1 MDRLITNN
9 NVREMIIVV
18 PDADTKYL
26 GAMYTN
32 TPVLGN
38 YEDYITRDLVEHL
51 DNQYR
56 TLPQSASRG
65 IAGHSLGGY
74 GAIYLAMKYP
84 EVYAAVYGHEPSAL
98 VLELWVDSYITPSVL
113 NIIQSKDMNQFRGA
127 DYSVQRG
134 FFMAASFSPN
144 PDNPP
149 FFVDWPWELVDGQI
163 KRIEPI
169 WNKWLEYELLTMVT
183 SLRQKLL
190 ELKAIRFDAGTGAQ
204 GPSARI
210 FDQTLTAA
218 GIPHIYEE
226 FAGGHSDRTA
236 ERVETKVLPF
246 FSDVLAFEMLP
257 VKPAVQPKGK
267 LATTWGEMKRR
278 R

>member
-1 MDRLITNN
+1 MRCALC
-9 NVREMIIVV
+9 NVHQGFSNVCWQH
-18 PDADTKYL
+18 T
-26 GAMYTN
+26 
-32 TPVLGN
+32 
-38 YEDYITRDLVEHL
+38 
-51 DNQYR
+51 
-56 TLPQSASRG
+56 
-65 IAGHSLGGY
+65 
-74 GAIYLAMKYP
+74 IYLAMKYP
-84 EVYAAVYGHEPSAL
+84 EVYAAVYGHESSAL
-98 VLELWVDSYITPSVL
+98 VLEPWVGSVPTSVL
-113 NIIQSKDMNQFRGA
+113 NIAQSKDMNQFHGA
-127 DYSVQRG
+127 DYTTKRF

-169 WNKWLEYELLTMVT
+169 WKKWLEYEPVTMVA
-183 SLRQKLL
+183 SLRENLL
-190 ELKAIRFDAGTGAQ
+190 RLKAIKFDAGTGATAAYA
-204 GPSARI
+204 PT
-210 FDQTLTAA
+210 FDQALTNA

-246 FSDVLAFEMLP
+246 FSEVLAFEMLP
-257 VKPAVQPKGK
+257 VEPAVQPKGK